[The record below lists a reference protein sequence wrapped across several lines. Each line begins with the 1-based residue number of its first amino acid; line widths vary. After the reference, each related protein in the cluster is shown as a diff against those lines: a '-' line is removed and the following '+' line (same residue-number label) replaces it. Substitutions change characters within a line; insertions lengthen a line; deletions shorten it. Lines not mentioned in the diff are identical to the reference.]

1 MGQIEL
7 NKAKKAIDGGR
18 VANTYLMVGKA
29 DSDVLGSSFEL
40 IKFIIKSPYSSLEIP
55 EQQAALQKL
64 KSLTNP
70 DIHYFYPVNTTSEV
84 KTKASS
90 KDFIEKWRE
99 LVLKETKIKLT
110 DWYDKISLGNK
121 QAVINKDEAEKI
133 TKLASLKS
141 YEGGVKIFLIWM
153 AEKMNI
159 SASNKLLKLLEEPP
173 PKTIFILVCEQ
184 ENKLLDTI
192 KSRCQKILI
201 RPQTAENQ
209 DLKADFEILFLEWVR
224 AAFKVKGKKSAIN
237 ELVNFAEKVSKKTR
251 EEQKSFL
258 IYCSDV
264 IRDSMLYGYRAENK
278 KDSYNSGLDLEKF
291 APFVHE
297 ENILDFYKEIQKGF
311 SDIERNGNPKI
322 IFLDISIKLTR
333 LLHIKPTENV

>member
-1 MGQIEL
+1 MSQIEL
-7 NKAKKAIDGGR
+7 NKAKKAINGGR
-18 VANTYLMVGKA
+18 VANTYLIVGKA
-29 DSDVLGSSFEL
+29 NSDVLGSSFEL
-40 IKFIIKSPYSSLEIP
+40 IKSIIKSPYSNLEIP
-55 EQQAALQKL
+55 KQQAALEKL
-64 KSLTNP
+64 KTLTNP

-84 KTKASS
+84 KTKAGSE
-90 KDFIEKWRE
+90 DFIEKWRE
-99 LVLKETKIKLT
+99 IVLTGTKIKLT
-110 DWYDKISLGNK
+110 DWYGKIDLGNK
-121 QAVINKDEAEKI
+121 QAVINKDEAERI

-153 AEKMNI
+153 AEKMNL
-159 SASNKLLKLLEEPP
+159 SASNKLLKLLEEPQ
-173 PKTIFILVCEQ
+173 PKTVFILVCEQ

-192 KSRCQKILI
+192 KSRCQKIFI
-201 RPQTAENQ
+201 RPQTIEDQ
-209 DLKADFEILFLEWVR
+209 YVKVDFEILFLDWVR
-224 AAFKVKGKKSAIN
+224 AAFKVRGKKSAIN
-237 ELVNFAEKVSKKTR
+237 ELVQFAEKLSKKTR

-278 KDSYNSGLDLEKF
+278 KDSYKSGLDLEKF
-291 APFVHE
+291 APFIHE

>member
-1 MGQIEL
+1 
-7 NKAKKAIDGGR
+7 
-18 VANTYLMVGKA
+18 
-29 DSDVLGSSFEL
+29 
-40 IKFIIKSPYSSLEIP
+40 
-55 EQQAALQKL
+55 
-64 KSLTNP
+64 
-70 DIHYFYPVNTTSEV
+70 
-84 KTKASS
+84 
-90 KDFIEKWRE
+90 
-99 LVLKETKIKLT
+99 
-110 DWYDKISLGNK
+110 
-121 QAVINKDEAEKI
+121 
-133 TKLASLKS
+133 
-141 YEGGVKIFLIWM
+141 M

-192 KSRCQKILI
+192 KSRCQKISI
-201 RPQTAENQ
+201 RPQTSENQ
-209 DLKADFEILFLEWVR
+209 DFKADFEILFLEWVR

>member
-1 MGQIEL
+1 M
-7 NKAKKAIDGGR
+7 
-18 VANTYLMVGKA
+18 
-29 DSDVLGSSFEL
+29 
-40 IKFIIKSPYSSLEIP
+40 
-55 EQQAALQKL
+55 
-64 KSLTNP
+64 
-70 DIHYFYPVNTTSEV
+70 
-84 KTKASS
+84 
-90 KDFIEKWRE
+90 
-99 LVLKETKIKLT
+99 
-110 DWYDKISLGNK
+110 GNK
-121 QAVINKDEAEKI
+121 QAVINKDEAERI

-153 AEKMNI
+153 AEKMNL
-159 SASNKLLKLLEEPP
+159 SASNKLLKLLEEPQ
-173 PKTIFILVCEQ
+173 PKTVFILVCEQ

-192 KSRCQKILI
+192 KSRCQKIFI
-201 RPQTAENQ
+201 RPQTIEDQ
-209 DLKADFEILFLEWVR
+209 YVKVDFEILFLDWVR
-224 AAFKVKGKKSAIN
+224 AAFKVRGKKSAIN
-237 ELVNFAEKVSKKTR
+237 ELVQFAEKLSKKTR

-278 KDSYNSGLDLEKF
+278 KDSYKSGLDLEKF
-291 APFVHE
+291 APFIHE